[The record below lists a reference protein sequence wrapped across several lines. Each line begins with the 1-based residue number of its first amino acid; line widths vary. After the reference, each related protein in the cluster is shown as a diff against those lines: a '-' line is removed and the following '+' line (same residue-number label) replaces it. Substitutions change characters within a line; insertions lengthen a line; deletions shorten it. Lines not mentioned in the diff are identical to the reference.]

1 MTLADCFDLVAYEAS
16 VMVDDDFPTL
26 QRRPLI
32 ARAPGRRYTV
42 THKDT
47 PATAPAVEITFSHEE
62 LSKRF
67 DGTERTAAQSQRL
80 RALLRHKLNAVVKDG
95 AHR

>member
-16 VMVDDDFPTL
+16 VMVDEDFPTL
-26 QRRPLI
+26 QQRPLI
-32 ARAPGRRYTV
+32 ARSPDRRYTV

-47 PATAPAVEITFSHEE
+47 PAKVPAVEITFSHKE

-67 DGTERTAAQSQRL
+67 DGRNHTDAQWL